1 MLSDKE
7 EESQVELVGFQDNS
21 KWGTKPPYDD
31 NSQAFQSP
39 DHAEQTKPNNFHKKS
54 EHHTKFFINSFRHSS
69 HTDKVKRTF
78 FLSTHSAGSQKELQ
92 APLISGFLKRWH
104 HTPSVSA
111 VAQITI
117 SSRQNCF
124 KNSGKQILYH

>member
-39 DHAEQTKPNNFHKKS
+39 DHAEQTKPNNFHNEKQS
-54 EHHTKFFINSFRHSS
+54 TIQNSSSSHRRSS
-69 HTDKVKRTF
+69 HTDKVKRMF
-78 FLSTHSAGSQKELQ
+78 FCQLILQ
-92 APLISGFLKRWH
+92 GHK
-104 HTPSVSA
+104 
-111 VAQITI
+111 
-117 SSRQNCF
+117 
-124 KNSGKQILYH
+124 KNSKHH